1 MANLWSGQITNS
13 KYEEF
18 STISEVTLTDDTKY
32 SIQILGGARLC
43 ESATQPEDDEG
54 FLIKDD
60 RRPFGFTKKSGVD
73 LYVRAVTGY
82 CTLNIAE

>member
-13 KYEEF
+13 KYEKF

-32 SIQILGGARLC
+32 SIQILGGAMLC
-43 ESATQPEDDEG
+43 ASATKPGDDEG

-60 RRPFGFTKKSGVD
+60 RRPFGYTKESGVD